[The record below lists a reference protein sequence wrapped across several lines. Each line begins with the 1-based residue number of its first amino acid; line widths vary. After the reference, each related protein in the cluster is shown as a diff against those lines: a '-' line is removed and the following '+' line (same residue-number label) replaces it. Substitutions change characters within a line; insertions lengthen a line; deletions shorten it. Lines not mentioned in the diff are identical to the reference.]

1 MILGGEGVSVGKEFF
16 ELIKVIG
23 YEFHDIEYLQN
34 ALTHSSYANERRS
47 RGISYPSNE
56 RLEFL
61 GDAVLQLLISEYLY
75 ENFEGYAEGALTKI
89 RQQLVCEKSLAKIA
103 RQINL
108 GEYLN
113 VGRGEELTDCR
124 KRPKVLADALEAI
137 VAAIYLDSGKFT
149 AAKGKA
155 AVLSLFEAE
164 LSAIPNMQKGD
175 YKTMLQQLVE
185 KDGTAILEYRIASED
200 GPEHCKSFTVE
211 AVINNNKVGEGTANN
226 KKEAEMLAARQAL
239 LLFGVTV

>member
-1 MILGGEGVSVGKEFF
+1 MSVGKEFF
-16 ELIKVIG
+16 ELIDLLG
-23 YEFHDIEYLQN
+23 YNFRDIQYLQN

-47 RGISYPSNE
+47 KGISYPSNE

-61 GDAVLQLLISEYLY
+61 GDSVLELLISEYLY

-89 RQQLVCEKSLAKIA
+89 RQQLVCEKSLAAIA
-103 RQINL
+103 GALSL

-137 VAAIYLDSGKFT
+137 VAAIYLDSDKF
-149 AAKGKA
+149 ALAKGKS
-155 AVLSLFEAE
+155 AVLSLFKDALEE
-164 LSAIPNMQKGD
+164 VPRMLNGD

-185 KDGTAILEYRIASED
+185 KDGAAILEYKVVAEC

-211 AVINNNKVGEGTANN
+211 AIINNNKVGMGVANN
-226 KKEAEMLAARQAL
+226 KKEAEMLAAKEAL

>member
-1 MILGGEGVSVGKEFF
+1 MSVGKEFF
-16 ELIKVIG
+16 DLIDVLG
-23 YEFHDIEYLQN
+23 YDFRDIQYLQN

-47 RGISYPSNE
+47 KGISYPSNE

-61 GDAVLQLLISEYLY
+61 GDSVLELLISEYLY
-75 ENFEGYAEGALTKI
+75 ENFSGYAEGALTKI
-89 RQQLVCEKSLAKIA
+89 RQQLVCEKSLAAIA
-103 RQINL
+103 AQLSL
-108 GEYLN
+108 GDYLN

-137 VAAIYLDSGKFT
+137 VAAIYLDSDKFT
-149 AAKGKA
+149 VSGGKA
-155 AVLSLFEAE
+155 AVLALFEDALE
-164 LSAIPNMQKGD
+164 EVPRMLNGD

-185 KDGTAILEYRIASED
+185 KDGAAILEYKVVAEC

-211 AVINNNKVGEGTANN
+211 AFINNNRVGMGVANN
-226 KKEAEMLAARQAL
+226 KKEAEMLAAKEAL